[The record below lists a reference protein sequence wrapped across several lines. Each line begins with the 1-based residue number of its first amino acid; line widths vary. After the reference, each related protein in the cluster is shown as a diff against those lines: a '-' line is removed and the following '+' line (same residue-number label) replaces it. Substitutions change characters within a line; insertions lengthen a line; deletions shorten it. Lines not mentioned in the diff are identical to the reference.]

1 MNELYEELKR
11 YSEVDVD
18 VPLSKMT
25 TLRIGGKAKYTVYPE
40 NQVALDSII
49 RVLKK
54 RGVTYKLIGKGS
66 DLLCSDEDFDGV
78 IIRLDRHCHNSYFDE
93 NRLTVQAGCSIIML
107 AVEAMKKGLS
117 GLEFASGIPGT
128 VGGAIFM
135 NAGAYKSSMSDILDE
150 VLVLRDNTS
159 EWIKA
164 EDCEFSYR
172 SSIFQKHPDW
182 IILGARMTLTPKDSK
197 EISDLMEDRRKR
209 RMASQPLEYP
219 TCGSVFRNP
228 EGMNAWQLIDGIDY
242 RGKRI
247 GDAMV
252 SDKHCNFI
260 CNMGNAKAEDYLT
273 LVKEIQEA
281 VYEKYGVMLHTE
293 MEMFN
298 WRETE

>member
-164 EDCEFSYR
+164 EDCEFGYR

-228 EGMNAWQLIDGIDY
+228 EGMNAWQLIDGISY

-298 WRETE
+298 WQETE

>member
-54 RGVTYKLIGKGS
+54 RGVPYKLIGKGS

-164 EDCEFSYR
+164 EDCEFGYR

-228 EGMNAWQLIDGIDY
+228 EGMNAWQLIDGIGY

-298 WRETE
+298 WQETE